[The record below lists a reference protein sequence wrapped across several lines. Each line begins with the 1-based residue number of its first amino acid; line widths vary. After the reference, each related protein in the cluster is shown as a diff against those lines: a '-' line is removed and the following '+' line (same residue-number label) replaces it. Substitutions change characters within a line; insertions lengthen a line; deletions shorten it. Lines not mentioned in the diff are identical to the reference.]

1 MKKFK
6 ILHSQNGWEY
16 TGEYIVECEESAVKK
31 ELDRF
36 HYLLLVDDKIKIIFD
51 DDFEIEELID

>member
-16 TGEYIVECEESAVKK
+16 TGSYIVECEQSVV
-31 ELDRF
+31 ELDSEPL
-36 HYLLLVDDKIKIIFD
+36 HYPLLIDGKIKIIFD
-51 DDFEIEELID
+51 EEFDIVELID